1 MQRQGILDVRQVWRN
16 IDFTMSRITAFG
28 MDWMCIKYNSQPE
41 SGYIFL
47 ALEGSPCYQVAD
59 DAQTWSHTK
68 CLLWTHR
75 QTDHSDGVT

>member
-1 MQRQGILDVRQVWRN
+1 MYTNQL
-16 IDFTMSRITAFG
+16 
-28 MDWMCIKYNSQPE
+28 E

-59 DAQTWSHTK
+59 DAQTWPHTK
-68 CLLWTHR
+68 CLLDS